1 MTFAQTPLHR
11 ALQALTRGRGS
22 RLLGAGLCVAL
33 LSACTLSPD
42 YHRPELNSSAA
53 QFKHAEGWTQAS
65 PSDAIARGAWWEIYG
80 DAGLNALVEE
90 LNRSNQT
97 VAQSEAQYRQAQ
109 ALVRSSRA
117 ALFPS
122 LDLSASKNRSAQGT
136 GSSSSSLSNNS
147 SGIRN
152 TYNAQLGVSWE
163 IDLWGK
169 LRETMNANE
178 ASAEASFADL
188 ASIRLSQQSELVQNY
203 LQLRVIDEQKRLLEA
218 TVAAYERSLRMNEN
232 QYRAGVAGPDAVA
245 QARTQLKSTQA
256 DLIDLI
262 WQRAQF
268 ENAIAVLLGKAPAD
282 FALADSKAIPALPQI
297 PVSLPSQLL
306 ERRPDIAAAER
317 NVMAAN
323 ANIGV
328 SRAAY
333 FPDLSLSMSGGYSS
347 SSFSNWI
354 ELPNRYWSVGPQLAL
369 TLFDAGKRSAEVDRT
384 VAVYDQTVAQ
394 YRQTVLDGFKEVENL
409 LVQLK
414 VYGDEAVVR
423 QEALDA
429 ARESLRLTENQ
440 YRAGLI
446 GYLDVVNVQTTA
458 LSNERSVLNLLQGRL
473 VASVQLVAALG
484 GGWDAEQAFAEQDS
498 KPRAARCTS
507 CRRCWPAS
515 RCCSAPWMPCA
526 PAGWLGIWKM
536 QATPAWAIPLPPP
549 CARPRARPAGWC
561 CPATCR

>member
-11 ALQALTRGRGS
+11 ALQLLTRGRGS

-42 YHRPELNSSAA
+42 YHRPEVSTPV
-53 QFKHAEGWTQAS
+53 QFKQAEGWTQAK

-80 DAGLNALVEE
+80 DRQLDTLVET
-90 LNRSNQT
+90 LNSSNQT
-97 VAQSEAQYRQAQ
+97 VAQYEAQYRQAQ

-117 ALFPS
+117 SLFPS
-122 LDLSASKNRSAQGT
+122 LNLTTSKNRSAQGA

-169 LRETMNANE
+169 LRETLNANE
-178 ASAEASFADL
+178 SSAQASLADM
-188 ASIRLSQQSELVQNY
+188 AAIRLSQQSELVQNY
-203 LQLRVIDEQKRLLEA
+203 LQLRVIDEQKRLLQA
-218 TVAAYERSLRMNEN
+218 TVAAYERSLRMNQN

-256 DLIDLI
+256 DLIDLA
-262 WQRAQF
+262 WQRAQY
-268 ENAIAVLLGKAPAD
+268 ENAIAVLMGKAPAE
-282 FALADSKAIPALPQI
+282 FSLAETRDIPALPQI
-297 PVSLPSQLL
+297 PLNLPSQLL
-306 ERRPDIAAAER
+306 ERRPDIASAER
-317 NVMAAN
+317 KVMAAN
-323 ANIGV
+323 SNIGV

-333 FPDLSLSMSGGYSS
+333 FPDLSLSMNGGYSS

-394 YRQTVLDGFKEVENL
+394 YRQTVLDGFKEVENY

-414 VYGDEAVVR
+414 VYADEAVVR
-423 QEALDA
+423 QEALDS

-458 LSNERSVLNLLQGRL
+458 LSNERSALNLLQGRL
-473 VASVQLVAALG
+473 VASVQLIAALG
-484 GGWDAEQAFAEQDS
+484 GGWDAEQALSPVED
-498 KPRAARCTS
+498 
-507 CRRCWPAS
+507 
-515 RCCSAPWMPCA
+515 
-526 PAGWLGIWKM
+526 
-536 QATPAWAIPLPPP
+536 
-549 CARPRARPAGWC
+549 
-561 CPATCR
+561 